1 MFKNIFLFLSL
12 ILLTQTPYIKADE
25 VLSKLD
31 KSFLFPH
38 KTCSQNCIALDSV
51 KTLTI
56 YKSDNNNL
64 KTVTEPTYCAN
75 YHCMRNYYFKQG
87 RLTYQNECE
96 NELEFHPPYSYEY
109 QSKSITPWTLEK
121 SSPTFYALIWIIA
134 LLIIFLIAV
143 TVVLS

>member
-1 MFKNIFLFLSL
+1 MFKNIFLFFSLSL
-12 ILLTQTPYIKADE
+12 FTQTPYIKIDE
-25 VLSKLD
+25 ELSKLD
-31 KSFLFPH
+31 KYFLFPY
-38 KTCSQNCIALDSV
+38 KTRTQNSATLNSV
-51 KTLTI
+51 KNLTI

-64 KTVTEPTYCAN
+64 KTVIEPTYCAN
-75 YHCMRNYYFKQG
+75 YPCMRNYYFKQG

-96 NELEFHPPYSYEY
+96 NELEFHPPYLYEY
-109 QSKSITPWTLEK
+109 QSKSIAPWTLEK